1 VVLDLMML
9 RGSEEGTTCCI
20 TNNLIK
26 NMEGVTIK
34 WCMSRRHE
42 ACPVYMRSLQN
53 MVAKPALRGAPLRFS
68 KGMMKFR

>member
-1 VVLDLMML
+1 MNTIVLVMCPHLK
-9 RGSEEGTTCCI
+9 GSKEGTMCRV

-26 NMEGVTIK
+26 NMEGATIK

-53 MVAKPALRGAPLRFS
+53 MIAFGAYS
-68 KGMMKFR
+68 VHCK